1 MSETQIWNT
10 CREFDLNQ
18 DGLVD
23 YRLFV
28 DYMRKKTIADAVLR
42 YSRGRKITSGHM
54 KRILRKPAKLT
65 MPDTIR
71 GTKLEETRL
80 TMMYSRADLK
90 IEGDAADSLDDGG
103 SDDNDGGTPRYE
115 ALEIVPAE
123 KLARYDA
130 RVTEAFCALSE
141 YIISQIIE
149 EMENAQGAAL
159 GTSGWNRYAEFRT
172 VPISHSFTHSSLS
185 LFHTRK
191 LPRSKAT
198 TDRRYSQDYGAF
210 A

>member
-1 MSETQIWNT
+1 MPLICSLESFGLLMSETQIWNT
-10 CREFDLNQ
+10 CRRFDLNQ

-28 DYMRKKTIADAVLR
+28 EYMRKKTIADAVLQ
-42 YSRGRKITSGHM
+42 YSKGRKITRGHM

-71 GTKLEETRL
+71 GTKLEETQL

-90 IEGDAADSLDDGG
+90 IEGTASDFVDGQGRGDDRG
-103 SDDNDGGTPRYE
+103 GGTPRFE
-115 ALEIVPAE
+115 ALELVPAE
-123 KLARYDA
+123 KVARYDG

-159 GTSGWNRYAEFRT
+159 GTTGWNRYAIYARG
-172 VPISHSFTHSSLS
+172 
-185 LFHTRK
+185 R
-191 LPRSKAT
+191 
-198 TDRRYSQDYGAF
+198 
-210 A
+210 